1 MLSGLQPHGFLASL
15 SHQMEVAGV
24 VQSSLSLA
32 LQLATIA
39 KSLGDVID
47 KYKNAKLTVRAL
59 IQNLDILQ
67 LTWTQIGQWFEVYS
81 ESESPSDDELVRR
94 VREFLDTGTLVMEAL
109 GQDLLAYDIKNLN
122 FTQRSKL
129 IWNESILERHLSRVR
144 DQTLSMNLFLQA
156 VKL

>member
-1 MLSGLQPHGFLASL
+1 MQPHGFPASL
-15 SHQMEVAGV
+15 SNQMDPISVTSV

-32 LQLATIA
+32 LQLATVA
-39 KSLGDVID
+39 KSLSDVVD
-47 KYKNAKLTVRAL
+47 KYKNAKLTVKAL

-67 LTWTQIGQWFEVYS
+67 LTWTQIGQWFEGYA
-81 ESESPSDDELVRR
+81 ESESLCDNDLMRR

-109 GQDLLAYDIKNLN
+109 GQDLLAYDIENLN

-129 IWNESILERHLSRVR
+129 IWNESILERHLSRIR

>member
-1 MLSGLQPHGFLASL
+1 MQPYGSLASL

-32 LQLATIA
+32 LQLATVA
-39 KSLGDVID
+39 KSLSDVVD
-47 KYKNAKLTVRAL
+47 KYKNAKLTVKAL

-67 LTWTQIGQWFEVYS
+67 LTWTQIGQWLEAFA
-81 ESESPSDDELVRR
+81 ESGSLCDDDLIRR

-109 GQDLLAYDIKNLN
+109 GQDLLAYDIENLN

-129 IWNESILERHLSRVR
+129 IWNESILERHLSRIR